1 MNESGFTLH
10 GRVQEAVLAAGC
22 ISALVKL
29 ATSAHDELRLN
40 AVWALQN
47 LVYQA
52 NSGVRKGPA
61 GGPVM
66 EPSYRSSVRHALR
79 DSGEG
84 LMKWTFVSL
93 IV

>member
-52 NSGVRKGPA
+52 NSGVRKA
-61 GGPVM
+61 LLEALSWRQVIDLVCDM
-66 EPSYRSSVRHALR
+66 RTEIQVR
-79 DSGEG
+79 D
-84 LMKWTFVSL
+84 
-93 IV
+93 